1 VSVIKK
7 NWETHFMFGLFTIK
21 FANELM
27 YDFRMFDLA
36 TYRKISNPTKYLT
49 TGDIVAVMW
58 CRKEIASKSIK
69 S

>member
-1 VSVIKK
+1 MI
-7 NWETHFMFGLFTIK
+7 L
-21 FANELM
+21 
-27 YDFRMFDLA
+27 FRMFDLA